1 LCLQARN
8 SRRAKIAPQVKEKS
22 VKGADDTVVAFV
34 VTVLT

>member
-1 LCLQARN
+1 M
-8 SRRAKIAPQVKEKS
+8 KIKPEIKLKS